1 MSTQGN
7 SKGVMEYAS
16 YFLVPYVAYKL
27 SSFHYYAANDEMDT
41 LEWTPTQLLFA
52 KAFIAA
58 LTSGL
63 GGFPLYLVGE
73 LPEHVMGIAIIFAA
87 GLMSGCSAVLFIEA
101 LEVESSITLVILY
114 TFLGMMLVH
123 MISHCVGDIEDFE
136 FAGLK
141 GQSATKALVI
151 VLSMGLHSLGEGVES
166 LSKPS
171 LVCFSASF
179 HIMYSLPI
187 YVLVSLIHRF
197 CNETVVFLYAFM
209 VSITCCNP
217 TSSRDSICQKGMFYV
232 SQK

>member
-1 MSTQGN
+1 MGI
-7 SKGVMEYAS
+7 
-16 YFLVPYVAYKL
+16 
-27 SSFHYYAANDEMDT
+27 
-41 LEWTPTQLLFA
+41 EWTPTQQLFA

-166 LSKPS
+166 LYFRNDEIQYEFQCVAANSKSGASTTCILSHDGYHVFS
-171 LVCFSASF
+171 LWHNV
-179 HIMYSLPI
+179 
-187 YVLVSLIHRF
+187 
-197 CNETVVFLYAFM
+197 
-209 VSITCCNP
+209 
-217 TSSRDSICQKGMFYV
+217 
-232 SQK
+232 

>member
-1 MSTQGN
+1 MKNSKHSYFGLLRFSNLSSGIMSTITTKTDINGL
-7 SKGVMEYAS
+7 SGFIPL
-16 YFLVPYVAYKL
+16 FLTVFSAYKL
-27 SSFHYYAANDEMDT
+27 STFFHYAYEEESVGI
-41 LEWTPTQLLFA
+41 EWTPTQQLFA

-101 LEVESSITLVILY
+101 LEVESSITMVILY

-166 LSKPS
+166 LY
-171 LVCFSASF
+171 F
-179 HIMYSLPI
+179 
-187 YVLVSLIHRF
+187 R
-197 CNETVVFLYAFM
+197 N
-209 VSITCCNP
+209 SI
-217 TSSRDSICQKGMFYV
+217 
-232 SQK
+232 